1 MKKLLLAGAL
11 LVLPNVA
18 SAQVVI
24 ITGGN
29 GWGGGWNGP
38 GWGGPGPGWGGPVFR
53 PPHPIVH
60 AGWGG
65 CGWGACGGGWN
76 GGWNNGGSVV
86 IVVPGGGAVPYGSGY
101 YGGYHS
107 SVSYYGGDYGGW

>member
-11 LVLPNVA
+11 LVLPNIA

-29 GWGGGWNGP
+29 GWGGPGWGA

-65 CGWGACGGGWN
+65 CGWGACGDGWN
-76 GGWNNGGSVV
+76 GGGSVV
-86 IVVPGGGAVPYGSGY
+86 VVVPSGGAVPYGSGY